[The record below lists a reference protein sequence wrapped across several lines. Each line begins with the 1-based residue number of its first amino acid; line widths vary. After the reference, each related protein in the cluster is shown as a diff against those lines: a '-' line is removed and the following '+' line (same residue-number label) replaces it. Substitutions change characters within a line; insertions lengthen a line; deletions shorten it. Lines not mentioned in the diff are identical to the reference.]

1 MSGDGEYCTDSAW
14 LRGSS
19 FRTVKT
25 TKVGYGS
32 MELDCQAPGDRRRF
46 AGFAL
51 RNGLDLQPLLK
62 RSRKNDVVVMT
73 LGSDISVW
81 RRLKSENEAVVV
93 DLVDA
98 YLDEPVYSLKRF
110 LRGGYKTLTRQLKRP
125 TLRYTRMLEQV
136 LAGVDGVVCASPE
149 QRNRLLA
156 YNSNVHVVVDCLEE
170 LFDDIAPRVP
180 QEGELR
186 LLWEGF
192 PENLQHFTTISGQLR
207 HLGGSIGV
215 TLEVITDLS
224 GRRRGASTYIRNFEK
239 TMAKNGIVTELKAWS
254 VDQLKISVR
263 QSDFAIIPIDEE
275 DPMAWG
281 KSENKLLSFWSMGL
295 PTLVSPTPSYRR
307 LVDELGEN
315 MLVYDEALWAE
326 MILACQRE
334 PETLLQYREAVM
346 SFARERCSE
355 RATDACWTKVLE
367 SFNGGLKL
375 C

>member
-1 MSGDGEYCTDSAW
+1 M
-14 LRGSS
+14 R
-19 FRTVKT
+19 K
-25 TKVGYGS
+25 KVGYGS
-32 MELDCQAPGDRRRF
+32 LALDCQAPGDRRRF

-51 RNGLDLQPLLK
+51 RNGLDLETLPK
-62 RSRKNDVVVMT
+62 RSRGNEVVVMT
-73 LGSDISVW
+73 LGSDLSVW

-98 YLDEPVYSLKRF
+98 YLDEPVYSPKRF
-110 LRGGYKTLTRQLKRP
+110 LRGGYKTLTRQLRRP

-149 QRNRLLA
+149 QRNRLVT

-170 LFDDIAPRVP
+170 LFDDIAPQGP
-180 QEGELR
+180 QRDEVR

-192 PENLQHFTTISGQLR
+192 PENLQHFASITSQLR
-207 HLGGSIGV
+207 DLARSASV
-215 TLEVITDLS
+215 TLEIITDLS
-224 GRRRGASTYIRNFEK
+224 GSRRGSSTYLRNFK
-239 TMAKNGIVTELKAWS
+239 KAMAKNGVNAELREWT
-254 VDQLKISVR
+254 VDQLKISVK
-263 QSDFAIIPIDEE
+263 QSDFAIIPIDQE

-307 LVDELGEN
+307 LVDELGES
-315 MLVYDEALWAE
+315 LPVYDEALWVD
-326 MILACQRE
+326 MILTCQLA
-334 PETLLQYREAVM
+334 PETLLHYREAVM

-355 RATDACWTKVLE
+355 RATDACWMKVLE
-367 SFNGGLKL
+367 SVNGEPKS